1 MESGKIY
8 NMLERY
14 STKELK
20 DIWSDKNK
28 YQSWLLVELFAAEAY
43 SKVNKNIS
51 NKDIKALW
59 KKAKVNE
66 ERIKEIELETH
77 HDVIAFTR
85 QISETLGPEKKWVH
99 YGLTSTDVVDTALS
113 YRLMQVNEII
123 LKDLK
128 DLNATIKS
136 LAKKYKNTYQ
146 IGRTHGIHAEITTL
160 GYKFALWWDE
170 MNRNIERFIVAS
182 DQVQVAKISG
192 AVGNYANIP
201 LSIQDYVAK
210 KLKLKSS
217 KISTQTLQRDRH
229 AEYIFVISL
238 IGASLD
244 KFATEIRHLQR
255 TEVSELQESF
265 SKNQKGSSAM
275 PHKKNPISSENI
287 SGLSRVLKG
296 YLTSAM
302 QDIALWHERDI
313 SHSSV
318 ERIILPDASTT
329 LDYMIRRFNGVLKNL
344 RINEKKMKENIYL
357 TNGVIFS
364 QRAMLKA
371 ISDKDWSRE
380 KAYDIIQPIAMESF
394 NKNKDFLKLLVE
406 KNIFTNEEIKEISSL
421 KYYSQNI
428 DKVFKRMSL

>member
-1 MESGKIY
+1 
-8 NMLERY
+8 MLERY

-51 NKDIKALW
+51 DTDIKSLW

-66 ERIKEIELETH
+66 ERIKEIESETH

-85 QISETLGPEKKWVH
+85 QISETLGDEKKWVH

-329 LDYMIRRFNGVLKNL
+329 LDYMIRRFNGVLKNI

-371 ISDKDWSRE
+371 ISDKGWSRE

-428 DKVFKRMSL
+428 DKVFKRMGL